1 MSIKKSFQEILI
13 NLDKE
18 KKYINEKEKRMS
30 IKKSF
35 QEILINLDKEKKYI
49 NEEVFENTPQR
60 IEDFYKEFFS
70 GMYVNPYEFLQNTFD
85 VPNNDLII
93 ERNINF
99 YSMCEHHFLPFFG
112 KISVAYI
119 PNGKIVGFGDI
130 VKVIEA
136 YAKRPQ
142 LQERMTDEIAETI
155 YKALNCKGVYI
166 LIEAEHTCMTMR
178 GVKKPGAKIITT
190 GTKGIFAE
198 DTMKRMEVLTLLK
211 NNLGENN
218 G

>member
-1 MSIKKSFQEILI
+1 MSIKKSFQ
-13 NLDKE
+13 D
-18 KKYINEKEKRMS
+18 
-30 IKKSF
+30 
-35 QEILINLDKEKKYI
+35 ILINLDKEKKYI

-112 KISVAYI
+112 KVSVAYV

>member
-1 MSIKKSFQEILI
+1 
-13 NLDKE
+13 
-18 KKYINEKEKRMS
+18 MS

-112 KISVAYI
+112 KVSVAYV

-190 GTKGIFAE
+190 GTKGIFTE

>member
-1 MSIKKSFQEILI
+1 
-13 NLDKE
+13 
-18 KKYINEKEKRMS
+18 MS

-49 NEEVFENTPQR
+49 NEEVFENTHQR

-112 KISVAYI
+112 KISIAYI

>member
-1 MSIKKSFQEILI
+1 MSIKKSFQEILN
-13 NLDKE
+13 NLDEE
-18 KKYINEKEKRMS
+18 KKYI
-30 IKKSF
+30 
-35 QEILINLDKEKKYI
+35 DK
-49 NEEVFENTPQR
+49 EVFENTPQR
-60 IEDFYKEFFS
+60 IEDFYKDFFS
-70 GMYVNPYEFLQNTFD
+70 GMKVNPYDFLKNSFD
-85 VPNNDLII
+85 VSNNDLII
-93 ERNINF
+93 EKNINF

-112 KISVAYI
+112 KITIAYI

-142 LQERMTDEIAETI
+142 LQERLTEQIAQTI
-155 YKALNCKGVYI
+155 YEGLNCKGVYI

-190 GTKGIFAE
+190 GIKGIFTE
-198 DTMKRMEVLTLLK
+198 DTSKRIEVLTLIK
-211 NNLGENN
+211 NNLGDIN

>member
-1 MSIKKSFQEILI
+1 MSIKKSFQDIL
-13 NLDKE
+13 E
-18 KKYINEKEKRMS
+18 
-30 IKKSF
+30 
-35 QEILINLDKEKKYI
+35 NLDKEKKYI
-49 NEEVFENTPQR
+49 NEEVFKNTPQR

-112 KISVAYI
+112 KISIAYV

>member
-1 MSIKKSFQEILI
+1 MSIKKSFQDIL
-13 NLDKE
+13 E
-18 KKYINEKEKRMS
+18 
-30 IKKSF
+30 
-35 QEILINLDKEKKYI
+35 NLDKEKKYI

-136 YAKRPQ
+136 YTKRPQ

-178 GVKKPGAKIITT
+178 GVKKPGTKIITT

>member
-1 MSIKKSFQEILI
+1 MSIKKSFQNIL
-13 NLDKE
+13 E
-18 KKYINEKEKRMS
+18 
-30 IKKSF
+30 
-35 QEILINLDKEKKYI
+35 NLDKEKKYI

-112 KISVAYI
+112 KISIAYV

>member
-1 MSIKKSFQEILI
+1 
-13 NLDKE
+13 
-18 KKYINEKEKRMS
+18 MS

-70 GMYVNPYEFLQNTFD
+70 GIYVNPYEFLQNTFD

-99 YSMCEHHFLPFFG
+99 YSMCEHRFLPFFG

>member
-1 MSIKKSFQEILI
+1 
-13 NLDKE
+13 
-18 KKYINEKEKRMS
+18 MS

-112 KISVAYI
+112 KISVAYV

-178 GVKKPGAKIITT
+178 GVKKPGAKIITI

>member
-13 NLDKE
+13 NL
-18 KKYINEKEKRMS
+18 N
-30 IKKSF
+30 
-35 QEILINLDKEKKYI
+35 KEKKYI

>member
-1 MSIKKSFQEILI
+1 MSIKKSFQDIL
-13 NLDKE
+13 E
-18 KKYINEKEKRMS
+18 
-30 IKKSF
+30 
-35 QEILINLDKEKKYI
+35 NLDKEKKYI

-112 KISVAYI
+112 KISVAYV

>member
-1 MSIKKSFQEILI
+1 MSIKKSFQ
-13 NLDKE
+13 D
-18 KKYINEKEKRMS
+18 
-30 IKKSF
+30 
-35 QEILINLDKEKKYI
+35 ILINLDKEKKYI

-70 GMYVNPYEFLQNTFD
+70 GMYVNPYEFLQNTFN

>member
-1 MSIKKSFQEILI
+1 MSIKKSFQDILE

-18 KKYINEKEKRMS
+18 KKYINK
-30 IKKSF
+30 
-35 QEILINLDKEKKYI
+35 
-49 NEEVFENTPQR
+49 EVFENTPQR

-70 GMYVNPYEFLQNTFD
+70 GMYVNPYKFLQNTFD

>member
-1 MSIKKSFQEILI
+1 
-13 NLDKE
+13 
-18 KKYINEKEKRMS
+18 MS

-70 GMYVNPYEFLQNTFD
+70 GIYVNPYEFLQNTFD

-211 NNLGENN
+211 NNFGENN

>member
-1 MSIKKSFQEILI
+1 MSIKKSFQDILENI
-13 NLDKE
+13 
-18 KKYINEKEKRMS
+18 
-30 IKKSF
+30 
-35 QEILINLDKEKKYI
+35 DKEKKYI

>member
-1 MSIKKSFQEILI
+1 MSIKKSFQDIL
-13 NLDKE
+13 E
-18 KKYINEKEKRMS
+18 
-30 IKKSF
+30 
-35 QEILINLDKEKKYI
+35 NLDKEKKYI

-60 IEDFYKEFFS
+60 IEEFYKEFFS

-112 KISVAYI
+112 KISIAYV

>member
-1 MSIKKSFQEILI
+1 MSIKKSFQDILE

-18 KKYINEKEKRMS
+18 KKYINK
-30 IKKSF
+30 
-35 QEILINLDKEKKYI
+35 
-49 NEEVFENTPQR
+49 EVFENTPQR

-112 KISVAYI
+112 KVTIAYI

-130 VKVIEA
+130 VKVIET

-142 LQERMTDEIAETI
+142 LQERMTEQIALTI
-155 YKALNCKGVYI
+155 YKGLKCKGVYV

-198 DTMKRMEVLTLLK
+198 DSLKRMEVLTLIK
-211 NNLGENN
+211 NNSGDIN

>member
-1 MSIKKSFQEILI
+1 MSIKKSFQEIL
-13 NLDKE
+13 NSLDNE
-18 KKYINEKEKRMS
+18 KKYI
-30 IKKSF
+30 
-35 QEILINLDKEKKYI
+35 D
-49 NEEVFENTPQR
+49 EEVFKNTPQR
-60 IEDFYKEFFS
+60 IEDFYKDFFS
-70 GMYVNPYEFLQNTFD
+70 GMKTDPYIFLKNTFD

-93 ERNINF
+93 EKNINF

-112 KISVAYI
+112 KVTIAYI

-130 VKVIEA
+130 VKVIET

-142 LQERMTDEIAETI
+142 LQERMTEQIALTI
-155 YKALNCKGVYI
+155 YKGLKCKGVYV

-198 DTMKRMEVLTLLK
+198 DSLKRMEVLTLIK
-211 NNLGENN
+211 NNSGDIN

>member
-1 MSIKKSFQEILI
+1 
-13 NLDKE
+13 
-18 KKYINEKEKRMS
+18 MS

-49 NEEVFENTPQR
+49 NEEVFKNTPQR

>member
-1 MSIKKSFQEILI
+1 
-13 NLDKE
+13 
-18 KKYINEKEKRMS
+18 MS

-70 GMYVNPYEFLQNTFD
+70 GIYVNPYEFLQNTFN

-198 DTMKRMEVLTLLK
+198 DTMKRMEILTLLK

>member
-1 MSIKKSFQEILI
+1 MSIKKSFQDILDE
-13 NLDKE
+13 LDKE
-18 KKYINEKEKRMS
+18 RKYI
-30 IKKSF
+30 
-35 QEILINLDKEKKYI
+35 DK
-49 NEEVFENTPQR
+49 EVFEKTPQR

-70 GMYVNPYEFLQNTFD
+70 GMTVNPYDFLKNSFQ

-93 ERNINF
+93 EKNIDF

-112 KISVAYI
+112 KIAIAYI

-142 LQERMTDEIAETI
+142 LQERMTEQIARTI
-155 YKALNCKGVYI
+155 FEGLDCKGVYI

-178 GVKKPGAKIITT
+178 GVKKPGAKIVTT
-190 GTKGIFAE
+190 GVKGIFEE
-198 DTMKRMEVLTLLK
+198 DTLRRMEVLNLIK
-211 NNLGENN
+211 NSGEIN

>member
-1 MSIKKSFQEILI
+1 
-13 NLDKE
+13 
-18 KKYINEKEKRMS
+18 MS

-155 YKALNCKGVYI
+155 YKALNCKGVYV

>member
-1 MSIKKSFQEILI
+1 
-13 NLDKE
+13 
-18 KKYINEKEKRMS
+18 MS

-49 NEEVFENTPQR
+49 NEEVFENSPQR

-70 GMYVNPYEFLQNTFD
+70 GMYVNPYEFLQNTFN

>member
-1 MSIKKSFQEILI
+1 
-13 NLDKE
+13 
-18 KKYINEKEKRMS
+18 MS

-70 GMYVNPYEFLQNTFD
+70 GMYVNPYEFLQNTFY

-112 KISVAYI
+112 KISVAYV

>member
-1 MSIKKSFQEILI
+1 MSIKKSFQDILE

-18 KKYINEKEKRMS
+18 KKYINK
-30 IKKSF
+30 
-35 QEILINLDKEKKYI
+35 
-49 NEEVFENTPQR
+49 EVFENTPQR

-93 ERNINF
+93 EKNINF

-112 KISVAYI
+112 KVTIAYI

-130 VKVIEA
+130 VKVIET

-142 LQERMTDEIAETI
+142 LQERMTEQIALTI
-155 YKALNCKGVYI
+155 YKGLKCKGVYV

-198 DTMKRMEVLTLLK
+198 DSLKRMEVLTLIK
-211 NNLGENN
+211 NNSGDIN

>member
-1 MSIKKSFQEILI
+1 MSIKKSFQEIL
-13 NLDKE
+13 
-18 KKYINEKEKRMS
+18 
-30 IKKSF
+30 
-35 QEILINLDKEKKYI
+35 QNLDKEKKYI

-60 IEDFYKEFFS
+60 MEDFYKEFFS
-70 GMYVNPYEFLQNTFD
+70 GMFVNPYEFLQNTFD

-93 ERNINF
+93 EKNINF

-178 GVKKPGAKIITT
+178 GVKKPGTKIITT

-211 NNLGENN
+211 NNLGDNN

>member
-1 MSIKKSFQEILI
+1 MSIKKSFQ
-13 NLDKE
+13 D
-18 KKYINEKEKRMS
+18 
-30 IKKSF
+30 
-35 QEILINLDKEKKYI
+35 ILINLDKEKKYI

-112 KISVAYI
+112 KISVAYV

-155 YKALNCKGVYI
+155 YKALDCKGVYI

-190 GTKGIFAE
+190 GTKGIFTE

>member
-1 MSIKKSFQEILI
+1 MSIKKSFQ
-13 NLDKE
+13 D
-18 KKYINEKEKRMS
+18 
-30 IKKSF
+30 
-35 QEILINLDKEKKYI
+35 ILINLDKEKKYI

-112 KISVAYI
+112 KISVAYV

>member
-1 MSIKKSFQEILI
+1 MSIKKSFQDIL
-13 NLDKE
+13 E
-18 KKYINEKEKRMS
+18 
-30 IKKSF
+30 
-35 QEILINLDKEKKYI
+35 NLDKEKKYI
-49 NEEVFENTPQR
+49 NEEVFEKTPQR

-112 KISVAYI
+112 KISVVYI

>member
-1 MSIKKSFQEILI
+1 
-13 NLDKE
+13 
-18 KKYINEKEKRMS
+18 MS

-136 YAKRPQ
+136 YAKKPQ

>member
-1 MSIKKSFQEILI
+1 MSIKKSFQEIL
-13 NLDKE
+13 NSLDNE
-18 KKYINEKEKRMS
+18 KKYINK
-30 IKKSF
+30 
-35 QEILINLDKEKKYI
+35 
-49 NEEVFENTPQR
+49 EVFENTPQR

-93 ERNINF
+93 EKNINF

-112 KISVAYI
+112 KVTIAYI

-130 VKVIEA
+130 VKVIET

-142 LQERMTDEIAETI
+142 LQERMTEQIALTI
-155 YKALNCKGVYI
+155 YKGLKCKGVYV

-198 DTMKRMEVLTLLK
+198 DSLKRMEVLTLIK
-211 NNLGENN
+211 NNSGDIN

>member
-1 MSIKKSFQEILI
+1 
-13 NLDKE
+13 
-18 KKYINEKEKRMS
+18 MS

-49 NEEVFENTPQR
+49 NEEVFENTLQR

-70 GMYVNPYEFLQNTFD
+70 GIYVNPYEFLQNTFD

>member
-1 MSIKKSFQEILI
+1 
-13 NLDKE
+13 
-18 KKYINEKEKRMS
+18 MS

>member
-1 MSIKKSFQEILI
+1 MSIKKSFQDILE
-13 NLDKE
+13 N
-18 KKYINEKEKRMS
+18 
-30 IKKSF
+30 F
-35 QEILINLDKEKKYI
+35 DKEKKYI

-211 NNLGENN
+211 NNFGENN